1 MTPLSSSMD
10 PKQKQKQK
18 TNKSPEQVIQNK
30 YCTNGRSTKG
40 GQEYEKRINN
50 VKSSIECN
58 ALESKQ
64 QTRRNNDRD
73 GNASIQRV
81 A

>member
-1 MTPLSSSMD
+1 MTSLSSSME

-18 TNKSPEQVIQNK
+18 TNKSPEQMIQNK

-40 GQEYEKRINN
+40 GQEYEKRTNN

-58 ALESKQ
+58 ALDNRQGEITTEMEMQ
-64 QTRRNNDRD
+64 IYRE
-73 GNASIQRV
+73 
-81 A
+81 